1 MATRSTIAILNS
13 DDGSV
18 DVIYCHWDGYV
29 EGGVG
34 QMLFEHYNTPEKVKE
49 LIALDNINSLK
60 ETTEKTIAYN
70 RNRGEELIIRK
81 YPCVTSYRY
90 NDNDKQEYNYL
101 YIEST
106 GQWFYTKGTGKI
118 PYEMEIE
125 ND

>member
-18 DVIYCHWDGYV
+18 DAIYCHWDGYV

-34 QMLFEHYNTPEKVKE
+34 QMLFEHYNTAEKVKE
-49 LIALDNINSLK
+49 LIALGDISSLE

-81 YPCVTSYRY
+81 YQSIVAYQVS
-90 NDNDKQEYNYL
+90 DNDKQEYNYL

-106 GQWFYTKGTGKI
+106 GQWFYTKGKNKI
-118 PYEMEIE
+118 RYEMKW
-125 ND
+125 